1 MKRVI
6 FCYLA
11 AMLVGILP
19 SSAVRPVDQIQALW
33 QQVETAQNK
42 GLPQTAIKHLDHI
55 LEITQK
61 EGRHGEWLK
70 ALSQKIMLEGIVQGN
85 KPEEKVIRLK
95 KEFEKADPKT
105 RPLLKTIL
113 AEWYWHYYNRNR
125 WRFAGR
131 TQTQEMDEKD
141 FTTWDLKKIFSEID
155 ALYQQ
160 VLAEKELLSKIPVS
174 DFKDFLEPGTMP
186 EGIRPTL
193 YDFITHE
200 ALAFYTSAE
209 QAAASPED
217 AFEIDAASDAFGP
230 LTEFLAYQPATED
243 TGSSKY
249 KAIRLYQSLLAMHL
263 GKNNIEALA
272 DLDLLR
278 LQYIKNNSFGEEK
291 NRIYIQRLQEALGRY
306 GQTYAAGMAYYLLA
320 RAWGEEDLVKAHD
333 LAAEGYKRYP
343 KTFGGQSCQAYLTEI
358 ENKSL
363 TLAGERCVPQ
373 KPTKLQVRYKNFSR
387 LHFRVVADD
396 WDRFLGKKWSYPNS
410 IEDKEIS
417 ALLDKK
423 PAAEWTAEL
432 EPTKDY
438 KEKTVEIEIPKLKP
452 GYYRIFASWQ
462 PDFKSSTM
470 VQHTWLWVCDY
481 TLVARMGDGN
491 IDVLVVEAE
500 SGEPVPGAELT
511 MVYRDNEYYRL
522 GEKLK
527 TDQQGRAVFRSAGSY
542 WDRHLLLKHNKQ
554 ELFDANQVNSY
565 PHSPISSDER
575 TLLFTDRSL
584 YRPGQT
590 IYFKGICVQ
599 VDQEGN
605 NYRTLSNRKVTVY
618 FRDANYQEISHQS
631 LVTNDFGSFSGTF
644 TAPEGRLTGLM
655 YLYADY
661 PLEGSAQF
669 RVEEYKRPKFYVEL
683 ERPKTASRLND
694 SVTVTGTAMGYN
706 GAPVDGAE
714 VRYRVRRLVR
724 WPWWWF
730 WYWRPRE
737 EKSQEI
743 AHGRIKTDA
752 EGKFKITFFAKPDL
766 SVSAKEE
773 PSFEFSVN
781 ADVTASDGETRS
793 GESSVTLGYKA
804 LSLRMQAPED
814 AQEGQAFD
822 LVIGSQTL
830 DGQPLRAEGK
840 VIVSKLRE
848 PEKPVPG
855 KLWSY
860 DYWWWWQPEETGT
873 RTEVQKEF
881 GPDWKTW
888 PVDKAVLEIKFS
900 TSKTNPETLRL
911 KLPAGLYRLECV
923 SRDQF
928 GQEVRSP
935 LPLMVLP
942 DWSNKKFSLKIPS
955 LAILQNRKVEVG
967 GQAKVLWGTGYS
979 QGRALV
985 EIEHKRKIGERYW
998 TDASVTQHSFSI
1010 PVKEEHRGGFTVK
1023 ITQVRENRAYT
1034 HSLFVD
1040 VPWDNKELEIT
1051 AETFRDKLQPGQQE
1065 TWKFRIR
1072 GKKQDLAPRLSSGQ
1086 VLAEMAASLYDFSLD
1101 LFYPHAWSGFNFFY
1115 RDYSIYNSVFANGT
1129 QGYSTWRNGWNQYY
1143 SYPTISYIHFPSSV
1157 VDNLFYYGYTQYRG
1171 GGPMDS
1177 PRRKSASTKDEVA
1190 LESAAPPPAPAA
1202 MAVEASP
1209 QKAEEKPSGEKAD
1222 REDKV
1227 QKGTK
1232 PIDTKDINIRKN
1244 LNETAFFFPHLTSD
1258 KDGSVTIS
1266 FTMPQA
1272 LTKWKLLSLAHT
1284 NDCQSGLY
1292 TGFVITQKELM
1303 VQPNAPRFLREGDEI
1318 FFTAKVQNVSDKE
1331 QKGTVQIN
1339 FRDLFSD
1346 KPVDAALG
1354 LKNTAYQFN
1363 LKPKSSEGF
1372 AWRIKVPKGQG
1383 PIAYTVVAKSKQFSD
1398 GEAGAIPVLTS
1409 RIFLT
1414 ESVPLWI
1421 RGPGEKK
1428 FTFDRLKEIGKSETF
1443 DPYRLT
1449 VQMASN
1455 PSWYAVQA
1463 LPYLIEFPFECSEQ
1477 VFNRLYANSLAGH
1490 IANSDPKIKKVF
1502 DQWRGSDALKSNL
1515 EKNRQLKS
1523 VLLEETPW
1531 VLQAQSESQSKRN
1544 VGLLF
1549 EENTLKANIGSAY
1562 EKLSAMQLSNGA
1574 WPWFP
1579 GGRPDPYITLYVV
1592 TGFARLRHLGAKPDM
1607 AMPLRSLEYL
1617 DSWIRRIYDDIRDKN
1632 QNHLSPLITFY
1643 LYGRSF
1649 YLKDR
1654 AISAHNR
1661 VAVDYFLKQAEQ
1673 YWLDLNSRMSQGYL
1687 ALALHRF
1694 GNKKTAQAIMASIK
1708 ERSVTSE
1715 EMGRFWREDEL
1726 SWWWYRAPIETQA
1739 LMIEAFGEVAEDTDA
1754 VEDCKVWLLKQKQTQ
1769 HWRTTKATADAVY
1782 ALLLRG
1788 SDWLKSDQLV
1798 EVRLADLLVTAEKV
1812 EAGTGFYEKAYQG
1825 QEIKPQY
1832 SEITVNKRDED
1843 IAPRQAR
1850 GIAWGGVYFQYF
1862 EDMSK
1867 VTPHQTNFSLE
1878 KTLFVNR
1885 DTKKGRVMEP
1895 VSGPLSVGDLVT
1907 CRLVLRVDRDMEY
1920 VHLKDLRGSGLEP
1933 VNVLSQYKYQ
1943 DGLAYYESTR
1953 DAASHFFIDYL
1964 PKGTYVF
1971 EYQLRVQL
1979 RGRYQSG
1986 PAEIQCMYA
1995 PEFNSHSGSLW
2006 IEVN

>member
-1 MKRVI
+1 MKRLTI
-6 FCYLA
+6 
-11 AMLVGILP
+11 I
-19 SSAVRPVDQIQALW
+19 SAVLLVSLSLLVSAGKRPTPTDALW
-33 QQVETAQNK
+33 KQVGAAQNK
-42 GLPQTAIKHLDHI
+42 GLPQTAIKHLDRI
-55 LEITQK
+55 LEITQS
-61 EGRHGEWLK
+61 EGRHGEWLR
-70 ALSQKIMLEGIVQGN
+70 ALSQKIMLEGTVQGN
-85 KPEEKVIRLK
+85 KPEEKVVRLK
-95 KEFEKADPKT
+95 AEFEKADPRT
-105 RPLLKTIL
+105 RPLLRAVL
-113 AEWYWHYYNRNR
+113 AQWYWHYYNRNR

-131 TQTQEMDEKD
+131 TQTQEMDEND

-155 ALYQQ
+155 GLYQSILQ
-160 VLAEKELLSKIPVS
+160 DRELLSKIPVS

-186 EGIRPTL
+186 EEVRPTL
-193 YDFITHE
+193 YDFIAHE
-200 ALAFYTSAE
+200 ALVFYTSAE
-209 QAAASPED
+209 QAAAKPED
-217 AFEIDAASDAFGP
+217 AFEIDAASDAFGL

-243 TGSSKY
+243 TGSAKY

-263 GKNNIEALA
+263 GKNNTEALA

-278 LQYIKNNSFGEEK
+278 LQYVKNNGFGEEK
-291 NRIYIQRLQEALGRY
+291 NKVYIQRLEEALGRY

-320 RAWGEEDLVKAHD
+320 KAWGEEKDLVKAHE
-333 LAAEGYKRYP
+333 LAAEGYKRHP
-343 KTFGGQSCQAYLTEI
+343 RSFGGHSCQAYLTEI
-358 ENKSL
+358 ENK
-363 TLAGERCVPQ
+363 TLALTGERCVPQ

-387 LHFRVVADD
+387 IYFRAVADG
-396 WDRFLGKKWSYPNS
+396 WDRFLNKKWSYPNS
-410 IEDKEIS
+410 IEEKEIS

-438 KEKTVEIEIPKLKP
+438 KEKTVEIEVPKLKP

-527 TDQQGRAVFRSAGSY
+527 TDELGRAVFRTAGSY
-542 WDRHLLLKHNKQ
+542 WDRHLLLRHNKQ
-554 ELFDANQVNSY
+554 ELFDANQVYSY
-565 PHSPISSDER
+565 PHSPISPDER
-575 TLLFTDRSL
+575 TLLYTDRSL

-590 IYFKGICVQ
+590 IYFKGICVH

-618 FRDANYQEISHQS
+618 FRDANYQEIARQQ
-631 LVTNDFGSFSGTF
+631 LNTNDFGSFSGTF

-655 YLYADY
+655 YVYAEY

-683 ERPKTASRLND
+683 EKPKTASRLND

-714 VRYRVRRLVR
+714 VRFRVRRVVR
-724 WPWWWF
+724 WPWWWWWF
-730 WYWRPRE
+730 RPARE
-737 EKSQEI
+737 ERSQEI
-743 AHGRIKTDA
+743 AHGRIRTDA
-752 EGKFKITFFAKPDL
+752 EGKFRMTFFAKPDL
-766 SVSAKEE
+766 SASKKDD
-773 PSFEFSVN
+773 PSFEFTLN
-781 ADVTASDGETRS
+781 ADVTAPDGETRS
-793 GESSVTLGYKA
+793 GETAVTLGYKA
-804 LSLRMQAPED
+804 LSLKMQAPED
-814 AQEGQAFD
+814 AEENQSFD
-822 LVIGSQTL
+822 LVISSQTL
-830 DGQPLRAEGK
+830 DGQPLSAEGRIIIK
-840 VIVSKLRE
+840 KLKE
-848 PEKPVPG
+848 PHHPVPG

-860 DYWWWWQPEETGT
+860 DWWSDRENI
-873 RTEVQKEF
+873 EVRKEF

-888 PVDKAVLEIKFS
+888 PEDRTVEEVKFS
-900 TSKTNPETLRL
+900 TLRSNPETLRI
-911 KLPAGLYRLECV
+911 KLPAGLYKLECL
-923 SRDQF
+923 SCDQF

-942 DWSNKKFSLKIPS
+942 NWDNRTFSIKIPS
-955 LAILQNRKVEVG
+955 LAKLQKASVEVG
-967 GQAKVLWGTGYS
+967 GRAKVLWGTGYS
-979 QGRALV
+979 RGRALV
-985 EIEHKRKIGERYW
+985 EIEHKRKVVERYW
-998 TDASVTQHSFSI
+998 TDANVTQHSFSI
-1010 PVKEEHRGGFTVK
+1010 PVKEEHRGGLTVK
-1023 ITQVRENRAYT
+1023 VTQVRENRAYA
-1034 HSLFVD
+1034 HSLHLD

-1051 AETFRDKLQPGQQE
+1051 AETFRDKLQPGQKE
-1065 TWKFRIR
+1065 TWKFRIK
-1072 GKKQDLAPRLSSGQ
+1072 GKKQIA
-1086 VLAEMAASLYDFSLD
+1086 AEMAASLYDFSLD
-1101 LFYPHAWSGFNFFY
+1101 QFYPHSWSGFSFFY
-1115 RDYSIYNSVFANGT
+1115 RDYSVYNSVFANAA
-1129 QGYSTWRNGWNQYY
+1129 QGYSTWRDGWNTYY
-1143 SYPTISYIHFPSSV
+1143 GYPTISYIHFPSSV
-1157 VDNLFYYGYTQYRG
+1157 VDNLFYYGYARYRG

-1177 PRRKSASTKDEVA
+1177 PRRKTASAKDEVA
-1190 LESAAPPPAPAA
+1190 LEAAAPPPAPAA
-1202 MAVEASP
+1202 MAQSAPGVAGDAASEA
-1209 QKAEEKPSGEKAD
+1209 KKPEGEKAD
-1222 REDKV
+1222 RDDKAP
-1227 QKGTK
+1227 KAAK
-1232 PIDTKDINIRKN
+1232 PIDTKGFAVRKN
-1244 LNETAFFFPHLTSD
+1244 LNETAFFFPHLQAD

-1266 FTMPQA
+1266 FTMPEA
-1272 LTKWKLLSLAHT
+1272 LTKWKLLSLAHA

-1292 TGFVITQKELM
+1292 TGFTVTQKELM

-1318 FFTAKVQNVSDKE
+1318 YFTAKVQNVSEKE
-1331 QKGTVQIN
+1331 QKGTVQLN

-1346 KPVDAALG
+1346 KPLDDALG
-1354 LKNTAYQFN
+1354 HKTTAYQFKI
-1363 LKPKSSEGF
+1363 KPKSSEGF
-1372 AWRIKVPKGQG
+1372 SWRIKVPKGQG
-1383 PIAYTVVAKSKQFSD
+1383 PIAYTVVAKSQKFSD
-1398 GEAGAIPVLTS
+1398 GEAGAVPILTS

-1428 FTFDRLKEIGKSETF
+1428 FAFGRLKEIGKSETF

-1449 VQMASN
+1449 VQVASN

-1490 IANSDPKIKKVF
+1490 IAGSDPKIRKVF
-1502 DQWRGSDALKSNL
+1502 DQWKGTDALKSNL
-1515 EKNRQLKS
+1515 EKNQQLKS
-1523 VLLEETPW
+1523 VMLEETPW

-1607 AMPLRSLEYL
+1607 SMPLKSLDYL
-1617 DSWIRRIYDDIRDKN
+1617 DSWIRKIYDDISDKK
-1632 QNHLSPLITFY
+1632 QNHLSSLIAFY

-1687 ALALHRF
+1687 ALALNRF
-1694 GNKKTAQAIMASIK
+1694 GNKKLAQGILASIK

-1726 SWWWYRAPIETQA
+1726 SWWWYQAPIETQA
-1739 LMIEAFGEVAEDTDA
+1739 LMIEAFAEVAEDTAA

-1788 SDWLKSDQLV
+1788 SEWLKSDQLV
-1798 EVRLADLLVTAEKV
+1798 EVRLADLLVTADRPSTSLSPGV

-1825 QEIKPQY
+1825 PEIKPQY
-1832 SEITVNKRDED
+1832 SEITVTKRDK
-1843 IAPRQAR
+1843 
-1850 GIAWGGVYFQYF
+1850 GIAWGGVHFQYF

-1867 VTPHQTNFSLE
+1867 VTPHKTNLSLE

-1885 DTKKGRVMEP
+1885 DTKKGRVIEP
-1895 VSGPLSVGDLVT
+1895 VTGPLSVGDLVT

-1920 VHLKDLRGSGLEP
+1920 VHLKDLRGSGLES

-1979 RGRYQSG
+1979 KGKYQSG
-1986 PAEIQCMYA
+1986 LAEIQCMYA
-1995 PEFNSHSGSLW
+1995 PEFNSHSGSVW
-2006 IEVN
+2006 MDVK